1 MDVPFDDAHD
11 RLRQAQDDPSI
22 LDRGP
27 GQAGSGRAEEGEEG
41 LIVPGNR
48 RRLQKRRSPRRRLFG
63 PRLKA
68 RFLEHLA
75 ATCNVAASAAAAG
88 VAVGTVYAH
97 RAKDPAFRADWERAL
112 EQGYARLEA
121 ALLER
126 AIAGLDRTEIR
137 GDLVVD
143 GPEAVERVDWD
154 RAMDLLR
161 QHRRGLI
168 GLPAATARKPQRVPI
183 EQVTAKLIRKFRA
196 LGVTLGAEAASGDG
210 GGGAGVRPTAA

>member
-1 MDVPFDDAHD
+1 MHDEAMNLGARGEAADPPPSLPHKGGEGKVGPAGADPEPFD
-11 RLRQAQDDPSI
+11 R
-22 LDRGP
+22 
-27 GQAGSGRAEEGEEG
+27 
-41 LIVPGNR
+41 IVPGNR
-48 RRLQKRRSPRRRLFG
+48 RKLQLRRARGRRLFG

-75 ATCNVAASAAAAG
+75 ATCNVAASCAAIG

-97 RAKDPAFRADWERAL
+97 RAKDPGFREDWERAL
-112 EQGYARLEA
+112 EQGYARLET
-121 ALLER
+121 ALVER
-126 AIAGLDRTEIR
+126 AIRGIERAELR

-168 GLPAATARKPQRVPI
+168 GLPAKSARKPQRVPI
-183 EQVTAKLIRKFRA
+183 EQATAKLIRKIRA
-196 LGVTLGAEAASGDG
+196 LGVTLAPPAANA
-210 GGGAGVRPTAA
+210 AGEPCPHCGR